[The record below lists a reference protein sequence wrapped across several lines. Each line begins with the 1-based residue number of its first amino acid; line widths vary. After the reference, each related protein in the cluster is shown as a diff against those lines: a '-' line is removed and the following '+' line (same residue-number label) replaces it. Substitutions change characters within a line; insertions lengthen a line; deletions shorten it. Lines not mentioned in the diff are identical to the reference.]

1 MYPIIFTFLLSASA
15 MAARWS
21 QLSIGETY
29 SLIQNFQLSQFERS
43 DSRIDFT
50 KGEKFTL
57 KDKTI
62 LEIPGT
68 PVDLLTFDY
77 KNCPGRDMVTDLEVI
92 PVKGSNPLVEVGA
105 EVVECELFIYM
116 ERKDFFN
123 KSLFE

>member
-1 MYPIIFTFLLSASA
+1 MYAIIFTFLLSTSA

-29 SLIQNFQLSQFERS
+29 SLIQNFQLTQFERS
-43 DSRIDFT
+43 DSRIDFS

-57 KDKTI
+57 KDKT
-62 LEIPGT
+62 LLDIPGA
-68 PVDLLTFDY
+68 PVDLFIFDY
-77 KNCPGRDMVTDLEVI
+77 KKCPGKDMVTDLEII

-105 EVVECELFIYM
+105 EVVECELYIYM
-116 ERKDFFN
+116 ERKDFLN

>member
-1 MYPIIFTFLLSASA
+1 MNVVIFTFIISFSAFA
-15 MAARWS
+15 GKWS

-29 SLIQNFQLSQFERS
+29 LLIQNFQLSQFERS
-43 DSRIDFT
+43 NARIDFN

-57 KDKTI
+57 KDKT
-62 LEIPGT
+62 LLDIPGA
-68 PVDLLTFDY
+68 PIDLFTFDY
-77 KNCPGRDMVTDLEVI
+77 KNCPGKDMLTDLEII